1 MNKLPYMMK
10 NRLNDICLVFSEN
23 PIARAYLYLFLKED
37 LISNKI
43 IYLNSKF
50 IFNKFFLKLNFNTT
64 FNNTKKYLKS
74 NNVLEFIKN
83 IEKYFNLSDN
93 FLIEMYNF
101 ENIFKFKNFHFA
113 KSSDINN
120 YNNIEFFK
128 SLEDKNFLNTTN
140 KILKNILDLNKNFYH
155 IHPGYLYQVRGA
167 DASLNSIKYF
177 NEIGA
182 SFYLMDKKID
192 TGKIIKKFKVKF
204 DKIFFPNNDQFN
216 NYDLYQIWFSFFDP
230 ALRVMLLKKMLDQN
244 MNLDNF
250 ETINLKPQD
259 NNYYSFIKK
268 EELKKLFNNK
278 IFI

>member
-1 MNKLPYMMK
+1 MMK

-50 IFNKFFLKLNFNTT
+50 VFNNFFLKLNFNTT

-230 ALRVMLLKKMLDQN
+230 TLRVMLLKKMLDQN
-244 MNLDNF
+244 MSLDNF
-250 ETINLKPQD
+250 EKINLKPRD

>member
-1 MNKLPYMMK
+1 MMK

-50 IFNKFFLKLNFNTT
+50 VFNNFFLKLNFNTT

-83 IEKYFNLSDN
+83 IEKYFNLSNN

>member
-1 MNKLPYMMK
+1 MMK

-250 ETINLKPQD
+250 ETINMKPQD

>member
-1 MNKLPYMMK
+1 MK

-250 ETINLKPQD
+250 ETINMKPQD

>member
-1 MNKLPYMMK
+1 MMK

-50 IFNKFFLKLNFNTT
+50 VFNNFFLKLNFNTT

-244 MNLDNF
+244 MSLDNF

>member
-1 MNKLPYMMK
+1 MMK

-50 IFNKFFLKLNFNTT
+50 VFNKFFLKLNFNTT

-250 ETINLKPQD
+250 ETINMKPQD

>member
-50 IFNKFFLKLNFNTT
+50 VFNKFFLKLNFNTT

-204 DKIFFPNNDQFN
+204 NKIFFPNNDQFN

-230 ALRVMLLKKMLDQN
+230 ALRVTLLKKMLDQN

>member
-1 MNKLPYMMK
+1 MMK

-50 IFNKFFLKLNFNTT
+50 VFNNFFLKLNFNTT

-250 ETINLKPQD
+250 ETINMKPQD

>member
-1 MNKLPYMMK
+1 MMK

-64 FNNTKKYLKS
+64 FNNTKRYLKS